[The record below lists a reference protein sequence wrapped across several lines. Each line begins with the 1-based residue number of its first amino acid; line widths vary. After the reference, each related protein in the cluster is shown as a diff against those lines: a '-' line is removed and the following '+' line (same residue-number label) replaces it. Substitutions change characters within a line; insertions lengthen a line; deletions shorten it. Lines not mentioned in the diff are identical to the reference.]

1 MKRPI
6 LIIMAVIALLFAT
19 GCQTVERGPTILE
32 DMAEHGRW
40 YVVAREAA
48 FEGSSAYLQEAPY
61 RLNRFERVEGH
72 LSLILAADRIDMDLI
87 VRTLSQLPI
96 RELESDNA
104 RFWLEQGNLLARM
117 AGDPGIAAEDL
128 PLREIVQGIRDGIN
142 MAVSARYAQ

>member
-1 MKRPI
+1 MKH
-6 LIIMAVIALLFAT
+6 LIHLLFAT
-19 GCQTVERGPTILE
+19 ALVVATGCNTLERGPTIIE
-32 DMAEHGRW
+32 DMAEHGSW

-128 PLREIVQGIRDGIN
+128 PLREIVQGLRDGIN
-142 MAVSARYAQ
+142 MAVSARYVQ